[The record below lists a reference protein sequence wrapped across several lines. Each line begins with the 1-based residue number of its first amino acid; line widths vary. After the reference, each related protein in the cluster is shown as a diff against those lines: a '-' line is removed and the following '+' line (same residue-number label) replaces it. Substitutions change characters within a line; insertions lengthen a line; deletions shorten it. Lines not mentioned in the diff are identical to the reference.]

1 MRGGSVALPPVAL
14 QFLQVA
20 ALLIFSPLINGVI
33 SRAEAILQARK
44 GPSVL
49 QPYYDIH
56 KMLRKGRSVPE
67 DASWVYFVAPYA
79 AFASYMTIAMLIPV
93 LTSFLLPLG
102 YMGDILGG
110 AFLFSLAAFFIAL
123 AGLDSGSPYSGLGA
137 SRAMMVAVL
146 VEPTLIFVFFTVALI
161 SKTDL
166 PYVMGESLRGSW
178 TTVFSVSHFL
188 SVAAF
193 FLMILVDTGRIPIE
207 SSSSTLEFGMI
218 DEARIFEHS
227 GPEAALL
234 KWGSAMKQFL
244 LYVIFLNVLVVP
256 WGLSAD
262 GKPLTVLLALVLLLA
277 KMMVVA
283 VVVVGIESSFA
294 KLRLSKIPEFMGA
307 GFILSVLAIVTFYLG
322 GK

>member
-1 MRGGSVALPPVAL
+1 MPPVILQAL
-14 QFLQVA
+14 QVLT
-20 ALLIFSPLINGVI
+20 LLMFSPLITGVI

-44 GPSVL
+44 GPSIF
-49 QPYYDIH
+49 QPYYDIY
-56 KMLRKGRSVPE
+56 KMLRKGRSVP
-67 DASWVYFVAPYA
+67 DGVSWIYFLAPYA
-79 AFASYMTIAMLIPV
+79 AFASYVAIAMLIPI

-110 AFLFSLAAFFIAL
+110 AFLFALAGFFVAL
-123 AGLDSGSPYSGLGA
+123 AGLDSGSPYAGLGA
-137 SRAMMVAVL
+137 SRTMIVTVL

-166 PYVMGESLRGSW
+166 PYVMGETLRDSW
-178 TTVFSVSHFL
+178 TTVFSASHVL
-188 SVAAF
+188 AVAAF

-227 GPEAALL
+227 GPEMALL

-244 LYVIFLNVLVVP
+244 LYVIFVNVLLFP
-256 WGLSAD
+256 WGISAD
-262 GKPLTVLLALVLLLA
+262 GRPLTVLLALVLLLA

-283 VVVVGIESSFA
+283 AVVVGIESSFA
-294 KLRLSKIPEFMGA
+294 KLRLLKIPEFMGA

-322 GK
+322 GR

>member
-1 MRGGSVALPPVAL
+1 MALPPVVLQAL
-14 QFLQVA
+14 QVLT
-20 ALLIFSPLINGVI
+20 LLIFSPLITGVI

-44 GPSVL
+44 GPSVF
-49 QPYYDIH
+49 QPYYDIW
-56 KMLRKGRSVPE
+56 KYLRKSRSTPQGV
-67 DASWVYFVAPYA
+67 SWIYFLAPYV
-79 AFASYMTIAMLIPV
+79 AFASYMSIAMLIPV
-93 LTSFLLPLG
+93 LTSFPLPLG

-137 SRAMMVAVL
+137 SRAMMVSVL
-146 VEPTLIFVFFTVALI
+146 AEPTLIFVFFTVALI

-166 PYVMGESLRGSW
+166 PYVMGESLRNSW
-178 TTVFSVSHFL
+178 ATVFSASHVL
-188 SVAAF
+188 SIAAF

-227 GPEAALL
+227 GPEMALL
-234 KWGSAMKQFL
+234 KWGTAMKQFL
-244 LYVIFLNVLVVP
+244 LYVIFVNVLVFP

-262 GKPLTVLLALVLLLA
+262 GRPLTVFLALVLLLA

-283 VVVVGIESSFA
+283 AVVVGIESSFA
-294 KLRLSKIPEFMGA
+294 KLRLLKIPEFMGA

-322 GK
+322 GR